1 VHYSEPTRVSCVV
14 DMPEDALVQSCTM
27 VVSVSSMPRG
37 AKRASDVRA
46 LGFNVGRLPTLL
58 VIRALWATDALT
70 ERRATEWV
78 ADVERRPE
86 TMPVV

>member
-1 VHYSEPTRVSCVV
+1 MHHSEPTRVSCVI
-14 DMPEDALVQSCTM
+14 DMPQGVLVQSCII
-27 VVSVSSMPRG
+27 VVSVSSVPRG
-37 AKRASDVRA
+37 ARRASDERA

-58 VIRALWATDALT
+58 VIRALWTTDALT

-78 ADVERRPE
+78 ADVETRPE